1 MEDAVALAKIYIK
14 MKNEKAANEALD
26 KVKQIFPAEDK
37 SFLGSFLNVFK
48 ADLHLERNDFKK
60 VEQTI
65 LEIERM
71 IQELGFQNLIGE
83 KERVLSEFYEKKG
96 DWRNALKHYYLSVDT
111 PPG

>member
-60 VEQTI
+60 VKQTI